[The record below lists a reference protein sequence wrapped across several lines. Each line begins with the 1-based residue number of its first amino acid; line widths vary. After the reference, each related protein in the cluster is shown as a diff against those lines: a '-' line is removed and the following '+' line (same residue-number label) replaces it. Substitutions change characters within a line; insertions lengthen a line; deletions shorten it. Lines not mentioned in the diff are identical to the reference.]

1 MQKFTYL
8 KLAAMTAISCL
19 ALLTSTANAKDAP
32 VLKIEN
38 FIGTVEIITG
48 DFDKIKITDADGA
61 NFSRDGNGLELN
73 DDISIWSYNCRYK
86 KDKPMV
92 GKGKWGWRTGGK
104 DYRYISEFPL
114 VKITAPANV
123 HLEIDKSI
131 IFGNVGNVGSAHLHI
146 GSCGDMKF
154 GDVNGNLDVSISGSG
169 DIILGNAGVSDI
181 SVSGAGDLTAKNLT
195 SADIQVSGSGDLVL
209 SSITGFADIGSS
221 GAGDVEIGSVG
232 GGLSIHSSGA
242 SDLEIESVTGGDL
255 TIRVSGSSD
264 ITIDDGS
271 VETLFIKASG
281 ASDVTYNGSSV
292 NAEARASGAS
302 DIYIKNPSGRLRTS
316 DSGAADVNV
325 RR

>member
-1 MQKFTYL
+1 MR
-8 KLAAMTAISCL
+8 KLTSLGALATASCL
-19 ALLTSTANAKDAP
+19 AILGTSAFAKDAP

-48 DFDKIKITDADGA
+48 DFDTIKVTDADGA
-61 NFSRDGNGLELN
+61 SFSRDGNSLELN
-73 DDISIWSYNCRYK
+73 DDISIGSYHCRYK

-92 GKGKWGWRTGGK
+92 GKGKWGWKTSGK
-104 DYRYISEFPL
+104 NYRYISEFPL

-195 SADIQVSGSGDLVL
+195 SADVQVSGSGDLSL
-209 SSITGFADIGSS
+209 GNIAGFADIGSS
-221 GAGDVEIGSVG
+221 GAGDVEVGRIG

-255 TIRVSGSSD
+255 TIGVSGSSD

-302 DIYIKNPSGRLRTS
+302 DIYINNPSGSLRTS

-325 RR
+325 RG